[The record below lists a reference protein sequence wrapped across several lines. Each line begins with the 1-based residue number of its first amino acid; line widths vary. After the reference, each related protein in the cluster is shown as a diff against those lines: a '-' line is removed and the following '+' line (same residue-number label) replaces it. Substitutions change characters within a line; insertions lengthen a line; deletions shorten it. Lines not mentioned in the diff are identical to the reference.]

1 MNDTTLPSSAANEQH
16 SQFSLLRERRFWPL
30 FVTQFLGAF
39 NDNAYKSALLALF
52 AFGAASWTSMKPAVM
67 TNLAAGLFIL
77 PFFLFSATS
86 GQLADKFD
94 KAWLARWVKALE
106 ILIIVIAALGF
117 WLHSLAVLLVAL
129 FLLGLQST
137 LFGPT
142 KYAILPQH
150 LRANELVGGNALVEA
165 GTFVAIL
172 LGTITGM
179 QLTGACRVEPS
190 TFCQLS
196 TFAGL
201 EGGIVWI
208 IAICMLVAL
217 GGFFASCRIPA
228 APAPAP
234 DLKISWNPL
243 AETLRVIGL
252 ARREKS
258 VFQSVLGISWFWAYG
273 SLLLTQF
280 PVYTKDVLGGNE
292 DLLTVLLAVFSVGI
306 GLGSL
311 VCEKLT
317 RRRGKTVEPGLVPIG
332 ALGMTIFGLDLALGT
347 PAHAFGLELPLA
359 EMLNRG
365 EIWRVLVDLLLL
377 GGFGGLYCVPLYAL
391 IQQRSEPESR
401 ARIIA
406 ANNVLNS
413 LFMVLTAVGAS
424 LFLLWGGSS
433 IPALFLGMAALH
445 GIITVYIFSVVPE
458 FIIRAMVW
466 FGWRQ
471 E

>member
-1 MNDTTLPSSAANEQH
+1 MNETTHS
-16 SQFSLLRERRFWPL
+16 SQFSLLRERRFYPL
-30 FVTQFLGAF
+30 FITQFLGAF
-39 NDNAYKSALLALF
+39 NDNAYKNALLVLF
-52 AFGAASWTSMKPAVM
+52 TFGAASWGADMEPGLLI
-67 TNLAAGLFIL
+67 NLAGALFLL
-77 PFFLFSATS
+77 PFFLFSATA

-117 WLHSLAVLLVAL
+117 WLHSLSVLLFAL

-150 LRANELVGGNALVEA
+150 LRPHELVGGNALVEA

-172 LGTITGM
+172 LGTLIGA
-179 QLTGACRVEPS
+179 QL
-190 TFCQLS
+190 
-196 TFAGL
+196 AGWK
-201 EGGIVWI
+201 GGVVWVVVV
-208 IAICMLVAL
+208 CLTVAL
-217 GGFFASCRIPA
+217 AGFFASCRIPA
-228 APAPAP
+228 APAPVP
-234 DLKISWNPL
+234 DLKISWNPFS
-243 AETLRVIGL
+243 ETFRVIGL
-252 ARREKS
+252 AHREKS

-280 PVYTKDVLGGNE
+280 PVYTKDVLGGDTN
-292 DLLTVLLAVFSVGI
+292 LFTVLLAVFSIGI

-317 RRRGKTVEPGLVPIG
+317 RRRGKSVEPGLVPLG

-347 PAHAFGLELPLA
+347 PAHVLGLEQPLV
-359 EMLNRG
+359 EMLSRG
-365 EIWRVLVDLLLL
+365 STWRVLFDLLML

-391 IQQRSEPESR
+391 IQQRSQVESR

-413 LFMVLTAVGAS
+413 LFMVLAAVGAGV
-424 LFLLWGGSS
+424 FLWRGFT
-433 IPALFLGMAALH
+433 IPTLFLGMAVLH
-445 GIITVYIFSVVPE
+445 GVVTVYIFSVVPE
-458 FIIRAMVW
+458 FIIRALVW
-466 FGWRQ
+466 LGWRQ